1 MGYNYRLEAIRA
13 RIRELE
19 QKLYYT
25 TSMSAEDRYQAE
37 LTGLYEEEKK
47 LEAEEEKD
55 S

>member
-1 MGYNYRLEAIRA
+1 MSSNYRLESIRA

-19 QKLYYT
+19 KMLDYT
-25 TSMSAEDRYQAE
+25 TSMGAQDRYQAE